1 MKENEIYHTDPEILG
16 GTPVFTGT
24 RVPIDSL
31 LAFLKGGESVDDF
44 LTAFPSVARA
54 QVEAFLDLLLRTAV
68 PDMSSGKS

>member
-1 MKENEIYHTDPEILG
+1 MKESEIYHADPEILG
-16 GTPVFTGT
+16 GTPVFSGT

-54 QVEAFLDLLLRTAV
+54 QVEAFLDLLLRAAILET
-68 PDMSSGKS
+68 PRGQG